1 MPSSWPSPAEE
12 ELGDTL
18 SFEQWLTPRP
28 EAACLARVGT
38 DSLRSQG
45 IFRGDIVII
54 ERGRQ
59 PQAKD
64 IILVE
69 TPEGSQL
76 QVYHQARPLAEE
88 ELRLTGVATAVIRKY
103 H

>member
-1 MPSSWPSPAEE
+1 M
-12 ELGDTL
+12 
-18 SFEQWLTPRP
+18 
-28 EAACLARVGT
+28 ARVGT

-59 PQAKD
+59 PQNSD
-64 IILVE
+64 IVFVE
-69 TPEGSQL
+69 SVEGSRL
-76 QVYHQARPLAEE
+76 EVYSQVRFAAEE